1 MSAVVKALFVL
12 LLAAPVVYGVQYT
25 VGDTSGWSSGVDY
38 GAWTSDKNF
47 TVGDTLVF
55 SYDTSHKV
63 DEVSKDDYDS
73 CTASNV
79 IKSHGGTTV
88 TIDLSKPGTLYFICP
103 TPGHCS
109 GGMKLKVDVTEA
121 STPSGSPPT
130 TPASSSS
137 PPPPSGS
144 SSPGTASP
152 PSPSGAASIAN
163 SMMKLAAGGS
173 VVLATLLLHYMG

>member
-1 MSAVVKALFVL
+1 MYPSKLIFNCVFMFGTFL
-12 LLAAPVVYGVQYT
+12 PVF
-25 VGDTSGWSSGVDY
+25 
-38 GAWTSDKNF
+38 N
-47 TVGDTLVF
+47 
-55 SYDTSHKV
+55 YDTSHKV
-63 DEVSKDDYDS
+63 DEVNKDDYDG
-73 CTASNV
+73 CTTTKV

-88 TIDLSKPGTLYFICP
+88 TIDLSKSGTLYFICP

-109 GGMKLKVDVTEA
+109 GGMKLQVDVTEA

-130 TPASSSS
+130 TPTSSSS

-152 PSPSGAASIAN
+152 PSTTKSPSPSGAASIAD
-163 SMMKLAAGGS
+163 SMMKLAAGCL